1 MATRVRRSRE
11 EGVRTRRNGGRIVI
25 SVNLPIGLY
34 QELLKLMET
43 GGYVHLSDLIRA
55 ALRFYI
61 DYHRRLYSRPPGLVL
76 A

>member
-1 MATRVRRSRE
+1 MASRGKRTVKSRGESGRV
-11 EGVRTRRNGGRIVI
+11 VV

-34 QELLKLMET
+34 RELLELLKT
-43 GGYVHLSDLIRA
+43 RNYVHLSDLIRA

-61 DYHRRLYSRPPGLVL
+61 DYHKRYYGRPPGLVL